1 MREAARREPV
11 RDRACDM
18 QALGGGGVHGHS
30 FMTPPPYW
38 VRRLNHDPVLPS
50 LTQPPHRAD
59 FTFCDSQKPQSKT
72 PSLDTSSQPSQNT
85 AMIQTAPHQPQKWD
99 ERLPFDVALAMENSG
114 QSLNDVALEY
124 KITPQQLLEFCK
136 DSVFSKKVTFYR
148 DDIRENGITFRM
160 KARMQAE
167 ELLMTSYTLIHDP
180 AVSPAV
186 KADLIKSTVKW
197 AGLEPKANEE
207 VQTQGGGGVSITI
220 NMGDS
225 SAQLKMVG
233 SGSSEPI
240 TIDQ

>member
-1 MREAARREPV
+1 
-11 RDRACDM
+11 
-18 QALGGGGVHGHS
+18 
-30 FMTPPPYW
+30 
-38 VRRLNHDPVLPS
+38 
-50 LTQPPHRAD
+50 
-59 FTFCDSQKPQSKT
+59 
-72 PSLDTSSQPSQNT
+72 
-85 AMIQTAPHQPQKWD
+85 MIQTAPHQPQKWD